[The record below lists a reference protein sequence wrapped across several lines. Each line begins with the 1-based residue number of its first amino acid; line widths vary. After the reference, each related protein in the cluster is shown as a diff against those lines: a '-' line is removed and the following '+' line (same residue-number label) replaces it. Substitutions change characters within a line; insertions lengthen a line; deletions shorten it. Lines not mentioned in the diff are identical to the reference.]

1 MMYSNKLAVAVKAS
15 GKVLREFKDADN
27 TDTVYVP
34 FGAEYTILIKNLNT
48 VRVQVRVELDGT
60 DATEGTWLVIDANSE
75 LELKRFIKNGN
86 LQSGNSF
93 KFIERNAA
101 IENGPRGVKAED
113 GLIRIEYQ
121 FEKPYVYEP
130 LVVKS
135 FFPRDRWIKREY
147 WERDRD
153 YYPIFGDLLNTTA
166 TFSASPTKSADASTG
181 SVMRGMSM
189 SASAASASIGSVNA
203 FHSNAMLS
211 DTMAVAQNAAA
222 PTVINEAGIT
232 VPGSQ
237 SDQTFTTVAAF
248 AVEATKHVMVIK
260 LLGET
265 ESGKPVVKPVTVK
278 SRPKCVT
285 CGHVNKAK
293 AKFCSECGTSL
304 EIV

>member
-1 MMYSNKLAVAVKAS
+1 MYSNKLAVAVKAS

-60 DATEGTWLVIDANSE
+60 DATEGTWLVINANSE

-101 IENGPRGVKAED
+101 IENGPRGIKAED

-121 FEKPYVYEP
+121 FEKPYVFETVY
-130 LVVKS
+130 KS
-135 FFPRDRWIKREY
+135 FLPRDRWVKKEY
-147 WERDRD
+147 WEKETD
-153 YYPIFGDLLNTTA
+153 YYPSMQYGDLLNTTA
-166 TFSASPTKSADASTG
+166 TFSASPTKSAGVSTG
-181 SVMRGMSM
+181 SIMRGMTM
-189 SASAASASIGSVNA
+189 NAAASASLSGSVNA
-203 FHSNAMLS
+203 FHTSTE
-211 DTMAVAQNAAA
+211 TMAVAQNAAA
-222 PTVINEAGIT
+222 PTILNEAGIT
-232 VPGSQ
+232 VPGSK

-248 AVEATKHVMVIK
+248 NVEATKHVMVIK

-265 ESGKPVVKPVTVK
+265 ESGKPVVKAVTVK
-278 SRPKCVT
+278 AKPKCVT